1 MNISKTH
8 RVILGGTIFL
18 LASCAGTSAQV
29 AVDPEQA
36 CQVLATRLKLEGSL
50 VDSAAYVPAGFVPP
64 GLKAAIPQAFC
75 RVQVT
80 SRPSADSD
88 IKSEIWMPAASRWN
102 GRFLATGGGGNSG
115 AIIYSRLVDGLQ
127 RNYAVLSTDNGHV
140 GKTSI
145 DQSWAIGHPEKVI
158 DFGHRAQAVAA
169 LVGKAVVR
177 EFYRQPA
184 DKSYWIGCS
193 QGGGK
198 GLMQA
203 QRYPENFDGIVAGAP
218 VFDWVGSMFS
228 PGWVGLPGMRDQA
241 QFVPKEKLPVIHKA
255 VLAACDA
262 QDGLVDGLLQKP
274 GACKFDPASMA
285 CPAGQ
290 DGTACL
296 TPGQVGAM
304 KRFYSPITRSDG
316 TEVFPGFPK
325 GSEVTSAWLGRDKP
339 TGANWPVF
347 WSDVVYEDA
356 QYDVLSRLD
365 VTGFSDF
372 DRAKAK
378 LSRSYDAVDPNLQPF
393 ASRGG
398 KLIVWHGW
406 HDELVSA
413 LRTESYVKD
422 VSARVGVARAD
433 SFMRTYLAPGVNH
446 CRGGLGPIPDEYNL
460 LEKVVDWVENGRAP
474 GGVIGTHRNERGEVD
489 RTMPV
494 CPYPQFARYKGTGD
508 VKDAAN
514 FVCAAP

>member
-1 MNISKTH
+1 
-8 RVILGGTIFL
+8 
-18 LASCAGTSAQV
+18 
-29 AVDPEQA
+29 
-36 CQVLATRLKLEGSL
+36 
-50 VDSAAYVPAGFVPP
+50 
-64 GLKAAIPQAFC
+64 
-75 RVQVT
+75 
-80 SRPSADSD
+80 
-88 IKSEIWMPAASRWN
+88 MPAASRWN

-115 AIIYSRLVDGLQ
+115 AIIYSRLVDGLE

-158 DFGHRAQAVAA
+158 DFGHRAQAVVAV
-169 LVGKAVVR
+169 VGKAVVR

-184 DKSYWIGCS
+184 AKSYW
-193 QGGGK
+193 
-198 GLMQA
+198 
-203 QRYPENFDGIVAGAP
+203 
-218 VFDWVGSMFS
+218 
-228 PGWVGLPGMRDQA
+228 
-241 QFVPKEKLPVIHKA
+241 
-255 VLAACDA
+255 
-262 QDGLVDGLLQKP
+262 
-274 GACKFDPASMA
+274 
-285 CPAGQ
+285 
-290 DGTACL
+290 
-296 TPGQVGAM
+296 

-325 GSEVTSAWLGRDKP
+325 GAEVTSAWLGRDKP
-339 TGANWPVF
+339 TGANWAGF
-347 WSDVVYEDA
+347 WSDVVYENP

-365 VTGFSDF
+365 VTGFSDY

-378 LSRSYDAVDPNLQPF
+378 VSRSYDALDPNLEPF

-413 LRTESYVKD
+413 LRTETYVKD
-422 VSARVGVARAD
+422 VSARVGAARAD
-433 SFMRTYLAPGVNH
+433 SFMRTYFAPGVNH
-446 CRGGLGPIPDEYNL
+446 CRGGVGPIPDEYNL